1 MSNLFFVPDTH
12 LDKPLNVD
20 DKEFM
25 LIKAGETKLSHF
37 KGSHDGYLFEWN
49 DDCGMTLFV
58 ILNNVTSDELES
70 IVDTGRAF
78 EIAFSEIN
86 DCGFI
91 SVKFGNMPWGE
102 GSFEPLLYDFLDM
115 PYCDDYDTQG
125 MALTIC
131 VVDPS
136 KDCLVMGNR
145 IIGLGHD
152 FSVKFSDWAHR
163 RYSDK
168 KARNTFTRNRH
179 YENINRT
186 FQEFTSNEL
195 QSRAKIRWKIAG
207 ESSPKERNA
216 INIEENREK

>member
-1 MSNLFFVPDTH
+1 MSKLFFVPDTH

-20 DKEFM
+20 GKEFM
-25 LIKAGETKLSHF
+25 IVRAGETKLSHF

-49 DDCGMTLFV
+49 EDCGMTLFV
-58 ILNNVTSDELES
+58 ILNNVNPTELES
-70 IVDTGRAF
+70 IISTGRAF

-102 GSFEPLLYDFLDM
+102 GAFEPLLYEFLDM
-115 PYCDDYDTQG
+115 PYFDDYDSQG

-145 IIGLGHD
+145 MIGLGHE
-152 FSVKFSDWAHR
+152 FSVAFSEWAHK
-163 RYSDK
+163 RYADK
-168 KARNTFTRNRH
+168 KARVSFTRNRH

-186 FQEFTSNEL
+186 FREFTSNEL

-216 INIEENREK
+216 INMEENKEK